1 MDVVDVVE
9 KAKETLAE
17 CKADDEEEELQKK
30 FEVCTKLTKN
40 SGQFGAKKDAPKKRG
55 RKKTEEGIN
64 EMFPLG
70 KVSFTKC

>member
-1 MDVVDVVE
+1 ME

-30 FEVCTKLTKN
+30 FENKSTKLTKN
-40 SGQFGAKKDAPKKRG
+40 SGQFGAKMGAPKKRG
-55 RKKTEEGIN
+55 RKKTEGIN

>member
-1 MDVVDVVE
+1 ME

-30 FEVCTKLTKN
+30 FETCSKGFK
-40 SGQFGAKKDAPKKRG
+40 GAPKKQRG
-55 RKKTEEGIN
+55 RKKTEGID

>member
-55 RKKTEEGIN
+55 RKKTEGID
-64 EMFPLG
+64 EMFPLD

>member
-1 MDVVDVVE
+1 ME

-17 CKADDEEEELQKK
+17 CTADDEEEELQKK
-30 FEVCTKLTKN
+30 LCTKLTKN

-64 EMFPLG
+64 EMFPSG
-70 KVSFTKC
+70 KVKFSFIKC

>member
-1 MDVVDVVE
+1 MVE

-30 FEVCTKLTKN
+30 FENKSTKLTKN
-40 SGQFGAKKDAPKKRG
+40 SGQFGAKKGAPKKRG
-55 RKKTEEGIN
+55 RKKTEEIN
-64 EMFPLG
+64 EMFPLD

>member
-1 MDVVDVVE
+1 ME

-17 CKADDEEEELQKK
+17 CTADDEEEELQKK
-30 FEVCTKLTKN
+30 LCTKLTKN
-40 SGQFGAKKDAPKKRG
+40 SGQFGARKGAPKKRG
-55 RKKTEEGIN
+55 RKKTEGIN

>member
-30 FEVCTKLTKN
+30 LCTKLTKN

-55 RKKTEEGIN
+55 RKKTEGID

-70 KVSFTKC
+70 KV